1 MIRLKSFF
9 FAVLAALL
17 SVPGCDGSDS
27 SCIEGQGPLVSRTL
41 ELASFEGI
49 DFQVAGKVSIS
60 QGDEQLVEV
69 RARENMIDLL
79 NTDILQGVWGIG
91 FRECVRDTGPVE
103 VTITVPTLDSVA
115 LSGSGDII
123 AELSTEA
130 MATILSG
137 TGNIELSG
145 ISPDHAITFSGS
157 GQINAFE
164 LMTERTAIT
173 LSGSGNVEVSASEEL
188 GVVLSGVGD
197 VFYKGNPVLEVTVS
211 GVGKVIDA
219 N

>member
-1 MIRLKSFF
+1 MIRSRSFF
-9 FAVLAALL
+9 FAVLAAVL
-17 SVPGCDGSDS
+17 SVPGCGGSDS
-27 SCIEGQGPLVSRTL
+27 SCIEGQGPLVSQTID
-41 ELASFEGI
+41 LASFEGI

-91 FRECVRDTGPVE
+91 FRECVSDTGPVE
-103 VTITVPTLDSVA
+103 VDITVPTLDSVA

-130 MATILSG
+130 LATILSG
-137 TGNIELSG
+137 TGNIGLSG
-145 ISPDHAITFSGS
+145 NSVDHAITFSGS

-164 LMTERTAIT
+164 LMTERTSIT

-188 GVVLSGVGD
+188 GVILSGVGD

-211 GVGKVIDA
+211 GVGNVIDA